1 MSVDLV
7 YILANFIINKALAR
21 PRKLAAKKSNANEEF
36 YPFFIKIV
44 CSNNHNAAIDY

>member
-7 YILANFIINKALAR
+7 IIGFNSYFIKALAR
-21 PRKLAAKKSNANEEF
+21 PRKLAAKKSHSNVEF
-36 YPFFIKIV
+36 YPFFVKIV